1 MRTRGE
7 WRTVEPACR
16 TERRRESLGESED
29 DDEGRRRRAC
39 TSLFCTRPM
48 HACMHEAQRLTH
60 SKAHCSKALPKR
72 IQSASIQTTSNRRPA
87 GLPTL
92 ASSSCPNKCKCKM
105 QNAKCKVANGFMAV
119 HASTVYATTSATTG
133 KRLQQMNSFVRRKA
147 CASKRASKPILLC
160 TICMAWHAWAFTFT
174 SL

>member
-1 MRTRGE
+1 MSLPAELREDARVSESRRTTTRG
-7 WRTVEPACR
+7 
-16 TERRRESLGESED
+16 D
-29 DDEGRRRRAC
+29 DDEPVRAC
-39 TSLFCTRPM
+39 SARACSVRGPCM
-48 HACMHEAQRLTH
+48 HACMRLKGSLTQRLTH
-60 SKAHCSKALPKR
+60 SKARPKR